1 MGGRQGG
8 LPGGGCGSL
17 IAVGSCLCVRSGWM
31 VGPELC
37 WTEGG
42 LGSCRA
48 HWYWLGMDMVLQ
60 RLWDMS
66 S

>member
-1 MGGRQGG
+1 MSV
-8 LPGGGCGSL
+8 L
-17 IAVGSCLCVRSGWM
+17 GWM
-31 VGPELC
+31 VCPELC

-42 LGSCRA
+42 LGSCQA